1 MFVFKTNFFLFLF
14 LFIEEKKLH
23 RYALAAFLT
32 AMGIAGPLGLKA
44 IATIAGKALVI
55 SKVALTIAGI
65 IALKKIFSHDHHEEK
80 SFHVHTEDGHN
91 RRNMYLV
98 RPVKSASAA
107 ASPVTSSTDP
117 YNYYYDRQQQ
127 FA

>member
-1 MFVFKTNFFLFLF
+1 
-14 LFIEEKKLH
+14 
-23 RYALAAFLT
+23 
-32 AMGIAGPLGLKA
+32 MGIAGPLGLKA

-98 RPVKSASAA
+98 RPVKSVSAA
-107 ASPVTSSTDP
+107 ASPVASSTDP
-117 YNYYYDRQQQ
+117 YNYYYDRQQP